1 MARIKRKQDSPFSD
15 EVIDSLLKSA
25 DPKELLSEGGLLSQ
39 LAGRLIE
46 RALEGEMTH
55 HLGYEPHDPDGRGSG
70 NSRNGNGSKT
80 IKTGFGESEISTPR
94 DRDGSFTPEL
104 VKKRQTRIKGLDD
117 KILGL
122 YSRGMTVRDIQGHL
136 EELYSITVSPDLI
149 SRATSAV
156 WEDVQAWQN
165 RPLDPLYA
173 IVYLDA
179 LVIKAKD
186 EGVVRNKSV
195 YIALG
200 VSATGTKEVLGLW
213 MDRTEGAKFWL
224 KILNEL
230 KMRGVEDMLVV
241 CCDGLKGFPEAIEA
255 AFPKSVVQT
264 CIVHMIRNSL
274 RFVSYKDRKA
284 VAKALKPIYTAVN
297 REAAEQELAT
307 FREQWDSQ
315 YPMIAESWSANWER
329 VVPFLDFPQAIRKVI
344 YTTNAIEAVNSSL
357 RKLIKN
363 RGHFPSDEAVI
374 KLLYLALGRFEKKW
388 TKSLRDWGTIL
399 GQFAIFFP
407 GRIPTI

>member
-1 MARIKRKQDSPFSD
+1 
-15 EVIDSLLKSA
+15 
-25 DPKELLSEGGLLSQ
+25 
-39 LAGRLIE
+39 
-46 RALEGEMTH
+46 
-55 HLGYEPHDPDGRGSG
+55 
-70 NSRNGNGSKT
+70 
-80 IKTGFGESEISTPR
+80 
-94 DRDGSFTPEL
+94 
-104 VKKRQTRIKGLDD
+104 
-117 KILGL
+117 
-122 YSRGMTVRDIQGHL
+122 MTVRDIQGHL

-149 SRATSAV
+149 PRATSAV

-165 RPLDPLYA
+165 RPLDPIYA

-264 CIVHMIRNSL
+264 CIVLMIRNSL

-284 VAKALKPIYTAVN
+284 VAKTLKPIYTAVN
-297 REAAEQELAT
+297 RE
-307 FREQWDSQ
+307 WDSQ
-315 YPMIAESWSANWER
+315 YPMI
-329 VVPFLDFPQAIRKVI
+329 P
-344 YTTNAIEAVNSSL
+344 
-357 RKLIKN
+357 
-363 RGHFPSDEAVI
+363 
-374 KLLYLALGRFEKKW
+374 
-388 TKSLRDWGTIL
+388 
-399 GQFAIFFP
+399 
-407 GRIPTI
+407 